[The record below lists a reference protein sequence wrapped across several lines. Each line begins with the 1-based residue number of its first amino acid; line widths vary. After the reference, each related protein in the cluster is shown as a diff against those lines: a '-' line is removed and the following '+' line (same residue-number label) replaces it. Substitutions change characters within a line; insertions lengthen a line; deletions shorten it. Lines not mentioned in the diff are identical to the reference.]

1 MFIGKKNKDLN
12 QLRKQ
17 IKTLEKEIIELKNKN
32 TESKHSLFIIEKLFE
47 ISKLGYWIISQSNQ
61 VVKLSEN
68 AKAIFG
74 VKGKNII
81 SYKEFLEYIH
91 QEDIPMIEKAI
102 NNAGLNDKVINLEFR
117 VLYSENEEK
126 AIKICSSEL
135 IRIKLDD
142 NEYITGLIIDNTA
155 QEKMKKDL
163 SKAIEKVY
171 ESERHRNILLTN
183 VTNEIRT
190 PMNAIIGFAE
200 LLNIGNLDYEKRKEY
215 VNTIKNQ
222 GTHILK
228 FIDDI
233 TELIKLETGELKFA
247 KTRCNLNILLKEIEI
262 HANHQKKLFNKDI
275 LEIRLQLPDN
285 NDLIIQTDPGRLQ
298 QVILNLI
305 NNSIKFTEKGFIEF
319 GYKMPVDNKIE
330 FYVKDT
336 GIGLSKEQQ
345 KNIFNRFA
353 DEESVTRK
361 YEGSG
366 LGLTLS
372 RYIVKM
378 LGGKIWVESEPG
390 KGSVF
395 QFILPFEKISYENH
409 DYSTIEEEQMPVYKW
424 KDKVIIIVEDDEINF
439 KFLEAILQDT
449 DTQIIHA
456 NNGAQAVELCKS
468 INKIDLILMDIKM
481 PEMDGIE
488 ATKQIRQFNSRIPII
503 AHTAFSL
510 QFDLKK
516 CINAG
521 CNDWIVKPIDIREFL
536 EKLNH
541 YLKE

>member
-12 QLRKQ
+12 QLQKH
-17 IKTLEKEIIELKNKN
+17 IKELEKEIVELKNRHE
-32 TESKHSLFIIEKLFE
+32 ESEHNLFLVEKLLE
-47 ISKLGYWIISQSNQ
+47 ISKLGYWIIPADKQI
-61 VVKLSEN
+61 VKLSESAKTILGIKEKN
-68 AKAIFG
+68 A
-74 VKGKNII
+74 I
-81 SYKEFLEYIH
+81 SYKEFLECFH
-91 QEDIPMIEKAI
+91 QEDFSLIEKAFDNAI
-102 NNAGLNDKVINLEFR
+102 LNNQTTTLDLR
-117 VLYSENEEK
+117 VPYIENEVK
-126 AIKICSSEL
+126 TIKVYSCEVK
-135 IRIKLDD
+135 RIKKDEK
-142 NEYITGLIIDNTA
+142 EYLIGLIIDNTA
-155 QEKMKKDL
+155 HEKIKKDL
-163 SKAIEKVY
+163 SKAIEKVDD
-171 ESERHRNILLTN
+171 SERIRNILLTN

-190 PMNAIIGFAE
+190 PMNAIIGFSE

-215 VNTIKNQ
+215 VNTIKKQ

-233 TELIKLETGELKFA
+233 AELIKLETGELKIN
-247 KTRCNLNILLKEIEI
+247 KTRCNLNLLMKEIEI
-262 HANHQKKLFNKDI
+262 HATHQKKSLNKDL
-275 LEIRLQLPDN
+275 LEIRLHLPEKH
-285 NDLIIQTDPGRLQ
+285 DLIIQTDPGRLQ

-305 NNSIKFTEKGFIEF
+305 NNSIKFTEKGYIEF
-319 GYKMPVDNKIE
+319 GFKMPVDNKIE

-353 DEESVTRK
+353 DEESATRK

-372 RYIVKM
+372 KHIIKL
-378 LGGKIWVESEPG
+378 LGGKIWVDSEPG

-395 QFILPFEKISYENH
+395 QFTIPYEKISYENH
-409 DYSTIEEEQMPVYKW
+409 DYSSIEEEPLPVYKW
-424 KDKVIIIVEDDEINF
+424 KDKVIIIVEDDEVNY

-449 DTQIIHA
+449 DTQLIHA

-488 ATKQIRQFNSRIPII
+488 ATRQIRQFNTRIPII

-536 EKLNH
+536 EKLNY